1 MSQIETKPWVI
12 ITVFKDE
19 VNPSDIERIA
29 PQIQSLTDDWQS
41 AGKIMWSGPFN
52 DDVTGMAV
60 FEATKKE
67 ADYFFKKY
75 DQICSGILNYSM
87 YEWDAMPILSVLS
100 DKQVGVL
107 FLFKMNNKLCRICG
121 CEIKELD
128 FCIQCRLK
136 VTAICNCCQNVVDI
150 QTHVNGVCNGL

>member
-1 MSQIETKPWVI
+1 MSENETKPWVI

-67 ADYFFKKY
+67 ADDFFKKY

-100 DKQVGVL
+100 
-107 FLFKMNNKLCRICG
+107 NN
-121 CEIKELD
+121 
-128 FCIQCRLK
+128 
-136 VTAICNCCQNVVDI
+136 
-150 QTHVNGVCNGL
+150 